1 MKKITF
7 AILGLGIFGSSIAQE
22 LYQRNFEVIAIDT
35 DIVKVDKIASIGV
48 NAYQADF
55 TNVNSL
61 KAIGMDDVDVG
72 IVASGSRLEDS
83 VMAIMNLK
91 ELGVPFVM
99 AKARNNKYME
109 VLLKVGADKVII
121 PEKEMGQRVA
131 RQLTS
136 EKIVDLYEIDKEY
149 NVYEIKA
156 PNNFINKTLMQL
168 DLRNKYGMNVL
179 GIRDHITG
187 RLKVNIKPDYVIK
200 NTDTLLVIAHADFLD
215 VLKNE

>member
-1 MKKITF
+1 MKKRTF

-22 LYQRNFEVIAIDT
+22 LNQRNFEVIAIDT

-149 NVYEIKA
+149 
-156 PNNFINKTLMQL
+156 F
-168 DLRNKYGMNVL
+168 RN
-179 GIRDHITG
+179 
-187 RLKVNIKPDYVIK
+187 
-200 NTDTLLVIAHADFLD
+200 
-215 VLKNE
+215 

>member
-1 MKKITF
+1 MKKRTF

-149 NVYEIKA
+149 NVYGNGNYEEIK
-156 PNNFINKTLMQL
+156 INMDGSSKDIKFNYIVARYDSSNLPKELSEFM
-168 DLRNKYGMNVL
+168 
-179 GIRDHITG
+179 
-187 RLKVNIKPDYVIK
+187 RL
-200 NTDTLLVIAHADFLD
+200 
-215 VLKNE
+215 LKQTIYETE

>member
-1 MKKITF
+1 MKKRTF

-22 LYQRNFEVIAIDT
+22 LYQRSFEVIAIDT